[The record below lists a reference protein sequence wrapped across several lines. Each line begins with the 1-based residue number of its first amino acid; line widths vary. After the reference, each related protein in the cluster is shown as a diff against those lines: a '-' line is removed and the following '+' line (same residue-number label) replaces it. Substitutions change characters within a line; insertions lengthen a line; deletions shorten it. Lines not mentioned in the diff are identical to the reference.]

1 MSNNNKGVIM
11 KQSTATINTVLAV
24 LADRGVDYVQNE
36 SESVSEIFTAE
47 DRKKA
52 IETLVAGFK
61 ADKIEMSEEA
71 KVKYAEENELK
82 KYVGGL
88 LSNWIRKHKGFNG
101 GSAYAP
107 SFTRDTDPQIKE
119 MRKLLNSGALDASGV
134 TAVEAAIESRKAE
147 IKPEKVTEIDVD
159 LLPEHLRYLLS

>member
-1 MSNNNKGVIM
+1 M

-24 LADRGVDYVQNE
+24 LADRGVDYIQNE
-36 SESVSEIFTAE
+36 SQPVSEIFTTE

-52 IETLVAGFK
+52 IETLVAGFR

-71 KVKYAEENELK
+71 KAKYATEAELK

-101 GSAYAP
+101 GAKYTP

-119 MRKLLNSGALDASGV
+119 MRKLLNSGALDEQGTA
-134 TAVEAAIESRKAE
+134 AVEAAIESRKAE
-147 IKPEKVTEIDVD
+147 IKPEKVTEINVD
-159 LLPEHLRYLLS
+159 LLPEHLRHLLSAE